1 MPIEFDFDGAR
12 KSGATDK
19 DISEYFKTKYN
30 IEFDIEGA
38 KKSGAKDA
46 DILGYL
52 NTKYSEPLKKK
63 EPTTQGLQ
71 FGYKTA
77 TEATSS
83 AGLPKQEKLSQS
95 PLKTAV
101 TTTPSVST
109 KPKWTAEQQKSLIEG
124 IKTGNLAGNTP
135 EESDYLSRIGDRIV
149 RGMNTLNQNLAK
161 TPEFIYNIAAI
172 PQNIIAEKFDVPSL
186 SVSAEKVKKDLGI
199 TNAVADYYG
208 EEVKKLA
215 YLDDKYMGANGSVTS
230 LINKGNYKDAAK
242 LLGEQIAESLPTTA
256 AIAASGGLGATSSAI
271 TLGGGAVFGAGK
283 YDELADRTDL
293 TESEKTAISL
303 STGLVEGL
311 IENIGTANL
320 GRVAKEI
327 FAKQGADVAKDEIKK
342 SFVTAYKEGL
352 KKYMPISGVVSEGIE
367 EAGTQFAQNA
377 IDIYGGVDPNKKITD
392 GVMDALL
399 VGMGSGAVISSPTL
413 LSKKRNEQAKNI
425 QADIDQID
433 SEIQNENISEQA
445 KASLIEARQEKMTAL
460 NNVLQEDVDEQKS
473 IPEASKREIEALQE
487 DLDNIDID
495 IEQVTNDASKKI
507 LENKKQQIENRIE
520 QLTTI
525 KDEQGAIEEPIN
537 RGVDVL
543 EEGVGMAVEPSKE
556 GIEGEDIQTEALP
569 PSPLEGQTTEVVSE
583 TVSEI
588 EPPVVEQTT
597 TDVGG
602 VTTPN
607 VSESLKSVES
617 TAKALEGVSNK
628 KVLPKI
634 KTFSINGLKDFYHAS
649 QSKRKGRLRKS
660 NAPQFGTGIYFSSN
674 KDLVKN
680 EFGENVTNA
689 AINLSNPVF
698 TNTPEWSKVTR
709 RAIELADA
717 EYGKNKKL
725 KLPEDESYFRYDP
738 DNLSEI
744 DEIPSNFISD
754 AAQELGY
761 DAIIDEDSSTYENE
775 IVVLD
780 ESKIIYDE
788 DIPFFISEAY
798 HQAKADGSNPELVAA
813 VEELLGKPKEAAPKS
828 VSVVGGEIPALKE
841 IGVEI
846 KKDKTSEGFY
856 QVYKDGKFV
865 GLLGA
870 TSFEQARNK
879 GQYFDEALMSDILT
893 RMGIEHSKAERNI
906 QGENEFLKIR
916 IKNSKVVEQ
925 LLGKPQQKSQ
935 ATPLPT
941 EAESK
946 AITEPTKQ
954 ERVAERKVIAEAK
967 IDDLAAKAKEF
978 LRNKNLPEGTKK
990 AGIGQDDIIDILAST
1005 VKALVNSGIE
1015 ISEAIKQVR
1024 EHFEQDFDTSE
1035 IKDFQLKQAIARDE
1049 LTDFAKENGFSS
1061 YREAVF
1067 SVNKYVR
1074 EVGKEDV
1081 ITKEEITQA
1090 KEAKAK
1096 EAPTP
1101 KKGYTTK
1108 KKQAEREDKAGE
1120 TKQRAFAEFAAERG
1134 GIDPNTI
1141 PEGIRYYTTTSVE
1154 EQAKIAKD
1162 LIKKIGLD
1170 NAISLL
1176 TDSRYKPLVDVKNIP
1191 SLAAEVL
1198 NSIYELQQN
1207 TTDEETLSS
1216 YAVVVNKILQETVIA
1231 AGNAAT
1237 LMSMMREFY
1246 KSNPYNFVAQIT
1258 TLIAHNNSALASDI
1272 LAAIN
1277 DINDINKNV
1286 AAEVAGN
1293 VVNKVTSKKVA
1304 AAKAKYE
1311 KSKSNLKAAWNK
1323 GQKLGIAPNPYEQAK
1338 NDVEFVKALTA
1349 MAKDFV
1355 VYQSVKFSEYL
1366 KEVSEQLGIN
1376 ESDIDKEHL
1385 KGVFDKAKS
1394 EKIASGIKLSLKEL
1408 ELKLKD
1414 LIQEHYST
1422 DKSIEDSLIEKL
1434 KTQFG
1439 LSDTDAK
1446 EVEDAIK
1453 HELKVLTAKEKIK
1466 ALNAKGIKNK
1476 KYIDEIIAL
1485 SEAGLLNSTEIL
1497 KSFGTKLG
1505 IQELTPEESAKLLA
1519 IAKEIQESKEDRIK
1533 AKNIQKFE
1541 DYKFVLSKRYG
1552 VSDFL
1557 VSNYLT
1563 NIFGSIGA
1571 NLINIASNVAE
1582 SILLTAELLTNALA
1596 KGSRND
1602 VILVLNALADGGVR
1616 GFDFT
1621 KEVLKTGVASYKEP
1635 YQIHARNMWELIMDR
1650 EVNLN
1655 RMESTLKMLFSTP
1668 YIGKALLAERRFWNR
1683 ALLSMD
1689 SLSGT
1694 TNMELGALWAA
1705 TKEAN
1710 KRGLKGD
1717 ARANFIA
1724 EQMAATPKAK
1734 EEAIAYAINLGYKQ
1748 GTSAFKRAVANYLVS
1763 KRPEEIKRAAYEYS
1777 GRATLTQEPP
1787 LNTIT
1792 GQMAHLLNTT
1802 IAKNQKLKF
1811 IFPVVN
1817 TFANLIIKNIER
1829 SPFEVFSLGLDAVTN
1844 KAGLEYN
1851 KSGLT
1856 KEEVA
1861 RRLKASAAATAVG
1874 VLLFMLAGGMDDDE
1888 EGFEVFGSGTGDP
1901 LLDSERRA
1909 LGWKPNTMKF
1919 TKDGGYYTF
1928 EYLPIGF
1935 LLSMVGNMRDYFK
1948 YKDEAAIAIRK
1959 AQAEKIFG
1967 KTLDSLTDEERNT
1980 LESELLSGKYN
1991 VSEIE
1996 QKELGNLAWQVGK
2009 TPIQYPAQLFK
2020 SLGDLMGVIGD
2031 DKTPTQ
2037 KGISF
2042 GANIVRGNLAP
2053 RYMGEVRDIFDEK
2066 LYDSKE
2072 FWNTAGA
2079 NVPFIELGNV
2089 KLDGFGRDIDKY
2101 EPKTPWSGVKYAL
2114 TRRFYNPS
2122 RGTQVDQFLWENRI
2136 RVSPPNNS
2144 ASMAYPQEAYRD
2156 YIVLRGKLAMEYIQE
2171 AINNGGFQYEEDGVI
2186 KEYTPM
2192 QKAEIIN
2199 KYLSKANE
2207 NAAMVIDEKLGRNN
2221 ITIE

>member
-1 MPIEFDFDGAR
+1 MPEFKELVKNLYTSKNRELTEDKLQYIETNYKGKEEDFV
-12 KSGATDK
+12 KNFYATIGEELPEEK
-19 DISEYFKTKYN
+19 FNYIKETY
-30 IEFDIEGA
+30 
-38 KKSGAKDA
+38 
-46 DILGYL
+46 
-52 NTKYSEPLKKK
+52 LKKK

-77 TEATSS
+77 TEATSN

-101 TTTPSVST
+101 TTTPSVSI

-460 NNVLQEDVDEQKS
+460 NNVLQEDVDEQKN

-556 GIEGEDIQTEALP
+556 GVEGEDIQTEALP
-569 PSPLEGQTTEVVSE
+569 PSPLEGQELEVTPQGKQEEIAPEVVSE

-602 VTTPN
+602 VTAPD
-607 VSESLKSVES
+607 VSEAGGVDVVEDVDRNWKVQGRTIS
-617 TAKALEGVSNK
+617 HSKVGEKISEEDARKIIKQIVEHPLNK
-628 KVLPKI
+628 YDNLQLNYNKE
-634 KTFSINGLKDFYHAS
+634 
-649 QSKRKGRLRKS
+649 KGTIS
-660 NAPQFGTGIYFSSN
+660 FFGD
-674 KDLVKN
+674 KDLVNSIN
-680 EFGENVTNA
+680 EDIGNKSVQKIKIQQETD
-689 AINLSNPVF
+689 AINKAKAEKESLQLDYINSKK
-698 TNTPEWSKVTR
+698 TESEWLDNTFGKD
-709 RAIELADA
+709 AIGNFNKIELIK
-717 EYGKNKKL
+717 YISG
-725 KLPEDESYFRYDP
+725 ESDKFGGSPNRQMQEGFEKIGAIKDG
-738 DNLSEI
+738 NI
-744 DEIPSNFISD
+744 DFK
-754 AAQELGY
+754 Q
-761 DAIIDEDSSTYENE
+761 
-775 IVVLD
+775 
-780 ESKIIYDE
+780 
-788 DIPFFISEAY
+788 
-798 HQAKADGSNPELVAA
+798 
-813 VEELLGKPKEAAPKS
+813 
-828 VSVVGGEIPALKE
+828 
-841 IGVEI
+841 I
-846 KKDKTSEGFY
+846 KK
-856 QVYKDGKFV
+856 
-865 GLLGA
+865 
-870 TSFEQARNK
+870 SFEQFIKETKPSESARK
-879 GQYFDEALMSDILT
+879 S
-893 RMGIEHSKAERNI
+893 
-906 QGENEFLKIR
+906 ENL
-916 IKNSKVVEQ
+916 
-925 LLGKPQQKSQ
+925 
-935 ATPLPT
+935 
-941 EAESK
+941 
-946 AITEPTKQ
+946 AISKQ
-954 ERVAERKVIAEAK
+954 ERVTQRKAIAEAK

-1049 LTDFAKENGFSS
+1049 LTDFAKGNGFSS

-1067 SVNKYVR
+1067 AVNKYVR

-1096 EAPTP
+1096 ETPTP

-1134 GIDPNTI
+1134 SIDPNTI

-1162 LIKKIGLD
+1162 LIKKIGLN

-1338 NDVEFVKALTA
+1338 NDVEFVEALTA

-1571 NLINIASNVAE
+1571 NEVNIASNVSE
-1582 SILLTAELLTNALA
+1582 SILLTTELLSNALM
-1596 KGSRND
+1596 KGSKND
-1602 VILVLNALADGGVR
+1602 IKLALKAIYDGSLR

-1851 KSGLT
+1851 KAGLT

-1901 LLDSERRA
+1901 VLDNERRK
-1909 LGWKPNTMKF
+1909 LGWRPNTIRF
-1919 TKDGGYYTF
+1919 TKDGGYYNF

-1935 LLSMVGNMRDYFK
+1935 LLGMVGNMRDYFK

-2144 ASMAYPQEAYRD
+2144 ASMAYPQEAYRE